1 MRANRTESE
10 DAMAGTPPFTY
21 LGLTIKMLRTRAG
34 LQAHELADRAK
45 VTKSQI
51 SSYERGHQR
60 PVLETLEKI
69 MAALGI
75 DLFDLASALQEA
87 ERSVAFLR
95 QDASVDTEQQRRRIQ
110 RKRALRDVGLA
121 VERYLEQLER
131 ELGEGAS

>member
-1 MRANRTESE
+1 
-10 DAMAGTPPFTY
+10 
-21 LGLTIKMLRTRAG
+21 
-34 LQAHELADRAK
+34 
-45 VTKSQI
+45 
-51 SSYERGHQR
+51 
-60 PVLETLEKI
+60 VLETLEKI